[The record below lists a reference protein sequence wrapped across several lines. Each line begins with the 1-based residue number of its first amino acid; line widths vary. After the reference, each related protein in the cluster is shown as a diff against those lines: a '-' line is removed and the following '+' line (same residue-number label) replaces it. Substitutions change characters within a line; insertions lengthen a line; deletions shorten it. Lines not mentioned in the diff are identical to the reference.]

1 MALLAQGNKN
11 SLAKKKNYYKN
22 MTHHLNKEE
31 SIMAYIIV
39 FPGKE
44 IPAKNK

>member
-11 SLAKKKNYYKN
+11 SLAKKKIITKN

-31 SIMAYIIV
+31 SFMAYIIV
-39 FPGKE
+39 FQGKE
-44 IPAKNK
+44 NPAKK